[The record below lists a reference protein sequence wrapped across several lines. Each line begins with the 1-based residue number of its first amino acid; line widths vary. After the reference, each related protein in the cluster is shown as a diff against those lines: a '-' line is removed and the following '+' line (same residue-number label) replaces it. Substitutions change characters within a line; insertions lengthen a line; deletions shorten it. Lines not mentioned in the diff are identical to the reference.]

1 MLAASLGP
9 ALGSGAWPPGT
20 VDRVVPWAAG
30 WSAGASAAGRQ
41 RPRPLGP
48 LLPPCSV
55 CWAHSRSR
63 GMTGRVCW
71 ASPGGIQRE
80 RWGVG
85 FQAAFPSRAPEM
97 LGSADPLQMPQVD
110 VGTCSWFKQL
120 ACALWVPGVGVGGKI
135 QARGGDGQVLPA
147 GGELWASAS
156 GLECES
162 ASGWTTSWRGPR
174 GLQVPRLQV
183 RRWGLLLVS
192 WCHLHLPP
200 LHIPSERRAVGALG
214 VSLGPASCPCPLL
227 QVPVPS
233 FECLAPL
240 SLPSVPKPTL
250 GTRWAG
256 STRGKWCQCGSW

>member
-1 MLAASLGP
+1 M
-9 ALGSGAWPPGT
+9 
-20 VDRVVPWAAG
+20 PWAAG

-120 ACALWVPGVGVGGKI
+120 ARALWVPGVGVGGKI